1 MESIV
6 NQIFEFYKK
15 EEKDTVKKY
24 GEAFRYHDYD
34 SNLEGF
40 IALLKEY
47 FELENIES
55 DSFKFDSSYDYARQK
70 EAKLTYLRVLLNDIK
85 PFLLFAVKLAYNS
98 TISEAFK
105 ENRINEGSLVNM
117 LENFFNLNR
126 TGRKRVFYT
135 WEKEKF
141 IEFKKKYKSIID
153 YYHETESWTNIKNK
167 GSILDYAKAIK
178 KYNLIKENLMLY
190 LLDVNHWIR
199 ECSKATKY
207 RFDKDLFII
216 KDIKYTVKK
225 TSEDYDFLLKCLDDH
240 ENYVKE
246 KK

>member
-1 MESIV
+1 M
-6 NQIFEFYKK
+6 
-15 EEKDTVKKY
+15 
-24 GEAFRYHDYD
+24 
-34 SNLEGF
+34 
-40 IALLKEY
+40 
-47 FELENIES
+47 
-55 DSFKFDSSYDYARQK
+55 
-70 EAKLTYLRVLLNDIK
+70 
-85 PFLLFAVKLAYNS
+85 FAVKLAYNS